1 MLMQISQD
9 ISFLKC
15 LYFIQNAQDRKRD
28 ALPYNLNLYFAGS
41 KSILR
46 HKNDRIIQKSAY
58 YSTVRAPDNLK
69 FEGQVELSFNIKNV
83 LKGWEICQRINFT

>member
-1 MLMQISQD
+1 MQISQY

-58 YSTVRAPDNLK
+58 YSTVRAPDNLT

-83 LKGWEICQRINFT
+83 LKGWGKCQRINFT